1 MERKGERM
9 RVLISD
15 YNLFKR
21 ELVLGTR
28 HNKSAPT
35 QRKFCGIAG
44 TGTRLCLPIIIIA
57 GLADLVAVI
66 G

>member
-1 MERKGERM
+1 M

-28 HNKSAPT
+28 TQQKRSNAAQVLWDSRDGDASLPPKHNHCRFSGS
-35 QRKFCGIAG
+35 CSCD
-44 TGTRLCLPIIIIA
+44 RLASVKC
-57 GLADLVAVI
+57 
-66 G
+66 